1 MSENFSAKATRS
13 LQLDMLAILLLPCVS
28 AWYFYGT
35 KALRLIAVSVITAV
49 LCEFLGGKL
58 LRRPSTVGDL
68 SAVTTGI
75 ILALMLPANAPVW
88 LPAIGSSFAVIVA
101 KLPFG
106 RNETL
111 PFSPA
116 AAGMAFLTICFSDL
130 IFDYPRIVAN
140 TALTGSSGSSLAYL
154 LSQNTS
160 ISLSSVK
167 TIDVFTGNY
176 PGPMGAGCIIVLLGS
191 ALYMLIRRTKLFIS
205 VAGFIGGA
213 ALAALC
219 FPRVTGL
226 LSSVVLE
233 LVAGYM
239 IFAALFLL
247 TEQGT
252 QPKLPLSR
260 LLYGISA
267 GIVCMLMR
275 RFGAFEECACFGILI
290 INAVWNAVDR
300 QLVKA
305 FENKKAK
312 GGTENA

>member
-1 MSENFSAKATRS
+1 MSENFSTKATRS

-28 AWYFYGT
+28 AWYFYGA

-49 LCEFLGGKL
+49 LCEFFGRKL
-58 LRRPSTVGDL
+58 LRQPATVGDL

-88 LPAIGSSFAVIVA
+88 MPAIGSSFAVIAA

-167 TIDVFTGNY
+167 AIDIFTGNY
-176 PGPMGAGCIIVLLGS
+176 PGPMGAGCIIVLFGS

-205 VAGFIGGA
+205 VVGFIGGA
-213 ALAALC
+213 AFAALC
-219 FPRVTGL
+219 FPRVTSL

-252 QPKLPLSR
+252 QPKLPISR

-305 FENKKAK
+305 LDKKKAK
-312 GGTENA
+312 GGTKNA